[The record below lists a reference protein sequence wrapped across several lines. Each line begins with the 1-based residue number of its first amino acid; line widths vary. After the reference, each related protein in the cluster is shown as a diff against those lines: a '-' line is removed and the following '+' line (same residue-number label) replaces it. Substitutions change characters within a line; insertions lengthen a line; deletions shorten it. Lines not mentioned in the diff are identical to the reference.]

1 MTLLAVENLSVHVG
15 HTCLLQPI
23 SFAIAKGERLTIL
36 GQTGSGK
43 SLLAH
48 AIMGNLPSGLHSQGR
63 ARLAGQDMGSPAT
76 RRALWGRQISSLP
89 QEPWNA
95 LDPLMPAV
103 KQLAETYQLVN
114 GQPLAQARES
124 ADYRLSLQ
132 GLSESRHKRVGQ
144 LSGGMAQRLAIACA
158 MAGGAP
164 VLIADEPTKGLDVS
178 RRDQVVTQLRD
189 QTEQGA
195 LITITHD
202 VAVAR
207 QLGGRLMVMREGQL
221 LESGP
226 AEAILDAPQ
235 HHYTRTLIEADPR
248 NWMKEAK
255 TETTD
260 RSRVLS
266 THSLS
271 IGRGQTT
278 LLSNLSIELRAGE
291 VTGILGDSGCGKS
304 TLGDTLLG
312 LHAPLQG
319 QVLRHQ
325 DTEPH
330 RWQKLYQDP
339 TASVSKAVSLQQL
352 LDDLIERHE
361 LDRARIAPLMKRLE
375 LDASLLQRNADAVSG
390 GELQRFCLLRVL
402 LLDPVFLFADEP
414 TSRLDPVTAKSV
426 NQLLVEVCRESGCA
440 LVLVSHDPDL
450 IEKLSDQVL
459 RLT

>member
-15 HTCLLQPI
+15 KTCLLQPI

-43 SLLAH
+43 SLLAQ
-48 AIMGNLPSGLHSQGR
+48 AIMGNLPYELHSQGR
-63 ARLAGQDMGSPAT
+63 AQLAGQDMGSRKT

-114 GQPLAQARES
+114 GQPPAQARDS
-124 ADYRLSLQ
+124 ADYTLSLQ

-178 RRDQVVTQLRD
+178 RRDQVVAQLRD

-221 LESGP
+221 LESGD

-235 HHYTRTLIEADPR
+235 HHYTRTLIDADPR
-248 NWMKEAK
+248 NWDRQPALQ
-255 TETTD
+255 TD
-260 RSRVLS
+260 TRPLVLS
-266 THSLS
+266 TEELT
-271 IGRGQTT
+271 IGRGNRA
-278 LLSNLSIELRAGE
+278 LLKNLSLSLRAGE
-291 VTGILGDSGCGKS
+291 ITGILGDSGCGKS

-312 LHAPLQG
+312 LHAPMSGRIQ
-319 QVLRHQ
+319 RDHEA
-325 DTEPH
+325 EPH

-352 LDDLIERHE
+352 LDDLIERHG
-361 LDRARIAPLMKRLE
+361 LDQARVPPLLQRLE
-375 LDASLLQRNADAVSG
+375 LDAGLLQRTADSVSG

-414 TSRLDPVTAKSV
+414 TSRLDPVTAQRV
-426 NQLLVEVCRESGCA
+426 NQLLVEVCRENGCA